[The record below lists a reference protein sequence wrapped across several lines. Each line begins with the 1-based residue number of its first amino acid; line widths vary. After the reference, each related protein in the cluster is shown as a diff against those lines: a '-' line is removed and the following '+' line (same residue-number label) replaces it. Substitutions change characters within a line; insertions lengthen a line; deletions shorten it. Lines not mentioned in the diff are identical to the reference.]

1 MPGRLDGKVAVVTG
15 GGTGIGAAA
24 AICLAAAGCR
34 VVVSGRRADV
44 IEKIAQDVSG
54 LAVAADVAD
63 EGDVNRL
70 FKACDD
76 AYGRLDILVNNAGF
90 GGGGLIG
97 VADMDMDAWDRTF
110 AVNVRGRDA
119 VHQARRRTS
128 QAPRGT
134 IVNVA
139 SIAGIKPNMK
149 QIPYGASKAAV
160 INLTRSVADEVGAL
174 GIRVNAIC
182 PGAVDTP
189 LFRGNAAERA
199 ARTGGKVE
207 DDVERIAAL
216 SSLGRLTTSE
226 EVAAGILFLATEAS
240 GSMTGTRLVMD
251 AGKV

>member
-24 AICLAAAGCR
+24 AICLAAEGCR

-44 IEKIAQDVSG
+44 IEKVAKDVSG
-54 LAVAADVAD
+54 LAIAADVAD
-63 EGDVNRL
+63 EDDVSRL
-70 FKACDD
+70 FKACED

-97 VADMDMDAWDRTF
+97 IADMDMEAWDRTF
-110 AVNVRGRDA
+110 AVNVRGVLLCIKHAIPLLKR
-119 VHQARRRTS
+119 QG
-128 QAPRGT
+128 GT

-189 LFRGNAAERA
+189 LFRSNAAERA

-207 DDVERIAAL
+207 DDVKRIAAL

-226 EVAAGILFLATEAS
+226 EVASGILFLATEAS
-240 GSMTGTRLVMD
+240 GSVTGTRLVMD

>member
-15 GGTGIGAAA
+15 GGTGIGAAVA
-24 AICLAAAGCR
+24 VCLAREGCR
-34 VVVSGRRADV
+34 VLISGRRSDV
-44 IEKIAQDVSG
+44 IEKVAKDISG
-54 LAVAADVAD
+54 LAIVADVAD
-63 EGDVNRL
+63 EGDVAGL

-97 VADMDMDAWDRTF
+97 AAEIDMDTWERTF
-110 AVNVRGRDA
+110 AANVRGVMLCIKYAIPLLKR
-119 VHQARRRTS
+119 HG
-128 QAPRGT
+128 GT

-189 LFRGNAAERA
+189 LFRGNAAERS
-199 ARTGGKVE
+199 ARTGGKVA
-207 DDVERIAAL
+207 DDVKRIAAL

-226 EVAAGILFLATEAS
+226 EVASGILFLATEAS

>member
-1 MPGRLDGKVAVVTG
+1 MSASLDGKVAVVTG

-24 AICLAAAGCR
+24 AVCLAKEGCR
-34 VVVSGRRADV
+34 IVVSGRRVDV
-44 IEKIAQDVSG
+44 IEKVAKDVSG
-54 LAVAADVAD
+54 LAVAADVANED
-63 EGDVNRL
+63 DVIGM

-90 GGGGLIG
+90 GGGGVMG
-97 VADMDMDAWDRTF
+97 AADIDMEAWDRTF
-110 AVNVRGRDA
+110 AVNVRGVMLCTKHAIPLLKR
-119 VHQARRRTS
+119 HG
-128 QAPRGT
+128 GT

-139 SIAGIKPNMK
+139 SIAGIKPNMR

-160 INLTRSVADEVGAL
+160 ISLTRSVADEVGAL
-174 GIRVNAIC
+174 GIRVNALC

-189 LFRGNAAERA
+189 LFRGNAAERV

-216 SSLGRLTTSE
+216 SSLGRLTTCE
-226 EVAAGILFLATEAS
+226 EVASGILFLATEAS

>member
-1 MPGRLDGKVAVVTG
+1 MPGCLDGRVAVVTG

-24 AICLAAAGCR
+24 AISLAAEGCR
-34 VVVSGRRADV
+34 VVVSGRRVDV
-44 IEKIAQDVSG
+44 IEKVAKDVSG

-63 EGDVNRL
+63 EGDVESL
-70 FKACDD
+70 FKACDE

-90 GGGGLIG
+90 GGGGLNG
-97 VADMDMDAWDRTF
+97 VADMDVDAWERTF
-110 AVNVRGRDA
+110 AVNVRGVMLCIKHAIPLLKR
-119 VHQARRRTS
+119 QG
-128 QAPRGT
+128 GT

-160 INLTRSVADEVGAL
+160 ISLTRSVADEVGAL

-189 LFRGNAAERA
+189 LFRGNAAERV
-199 ARTGGKVE
+199 ARTGGKVA
-207 DDVERIAAL
+207 DDIERIAAL

-226 EVAAGILFLATEAS
+226 EVASGILFLATEAS

>member
-1 MPGRLDGKVAVVTG
+1 MPGCLAGKVAVVTG
-15 GGTGIGAAA
+15 GGTGIGEAA
-24 AICLAAAGCR
+24 AICLAAEGCR
-34 VVVSGRRADV
+34 VVVSGRRADI
-44 IEKIAQDVSG
+44 IEKVAKDVSG

-63 EGDVNRL
+63 EGDVSRL
-70 FKACDD
+70 FKACED

-97 VADMDMDAWDRTF
+97 IADMDMEAWDRTF
-110 AVNVRGRDA
+110 AVNVRGVLLCIKHAIPLLKR
-119 VHQARRRTS
+119 QG
-128 QAPRGT
+128 GT

-207 DDVERIAAL
+207 DDVKRIAAL

-226 EVAAGILFLATEAS
+226 EVASGILFLATEAS
-240 GSMTGTRLVMD
+240 GSVTGTRLVMD